1 MAEPTQTSYALLGL
15 LELQPWTAY
24 DMVGQ
29 SRRSLRWFWPRSE
42 AHLYAEL
49 KRLVSLGFAE
59 AEQIR
64 VGRRT
69 RTRYSITKAGQQ
81 AMRAWLRTP
90 PAPPLLEFQGLVRVI
105 YADQG
110 SVEDLLETLRVVNE
124 QATAMLNDGLEF
136 IREVLDT
143 GGQFPQRLHLNV
155 LLADFA
161 SSYVRL
167 ILDWTER
174 ASTEVATW
182 ETTRDIGLTPAGREI
197 LTKILEHNQARG
209 RTDGRSST
217 ATGIP
222 ISTS

>member
-1 MAEPTQTSYALLGL
+1 MPEPTPTSYALLGL
-15 LELQPWTAY
+15 LQLQPWTAY

-49 KRLVSLGFAE
+49 KRLVELGFAE
-59 AEQIR
+59 SERIR

-69 RTRYSITKAGQQ
+69 RTRYSVTETGRE

-90 PAPPLLEFQGLVRVI
+90 PMPPLLEFQGLVRVA

-110 SVEDLLETLRVVNE
+110 SVEDLLEALRVVHE
-124 QATAMLNDGLEF
+124 QATAMLDDGLKF
-136 IREVLDT
+136 VREMLVT

-167 ILDWTER
+167 LLDWTER
-174 ASTEVATW
+174 ASEQVATW
-182 ETTRDIGLTPAGREI
+182 DTTRDIGLTPTGQAI
-197 LTKILEHNQARG
+197 LTDILHRNQVRS
-209 RTDGRSST
+209 RTDRPGS
-217 ATGIP
+217 
-222 ISTS
+222 